1 VAFALLAVMIFGYVR
16 VYETKLYIEEQSQ
29 KLSQLHTELGDL
41 KKRRQQAEQM
51 VEARAEELGLY
62 RPAYEDMIVI
72 QVPSSR

>member
-1 VAFALLAVMIFGYVR
+1 MAVMIFGYVR
-16 VYETKLYIEEQSQ
+16 VYETRLYIEEQSQ

-41 KKRRQQAEQM
+41 KKRRQQAEQT

-62 RPAYEDMIVI
+62 QPDYADMIVI